1 MDKPA
6 TTGGAGVRKSTC
18 FACGPSA
25 HFEDSI
31 VGPLHTN
38 DGIAGPIIL
47 KGIYLD
53 AGPLYTIRLI
63 LGPLFHI
70 LTPVCIDIIGVR
82 ISCS

>member
-31 VGPLHTN
+31 VGPLHTYV
-38 DGIAGPIIL
+38 GIVGPIIL
-47 KGIYLD
+47 KGINFD
-53 AGPLYTIRLI
+53 AGPLHIIMLI
-63 LGPLFHI
+63 LELGTSVSYFNTGLY
-70 LTPVCIDIIGVR
+70 
-82 ISCS
+82 

>member
-1 MDKPA
+1 MSSCAWVDKPA

-38 DGIAGPIIL
+38 VGIVGPIIL

-53 AGPLYTIRLI
+53 AGPLHAMRFVLE
-63 LGPLFHI
+63 LGASVSYFDTGLY
-70 LTPVCIDIIGVR
+70 
-82 ISCS
+82 

>member
-47 KGIYLD
+47 KGIFLD
-53 AGPLYTIRLI
+53 VGPLYTIRLI
-63 LGPLFHI
+63 LELGASVS
-70 LTPVCIDIIGVR
+70 VCIDIVGVR
-82 ISCS
+82 SSCS

>member
-1 MDKPA
+1 MSSCACVDKPA

-38 DGIAGPIIL
+38 VGIVGPIIL

-63 LGPLFHI
+63 LELGASVSYFDTGLY
-70 LTPVCIDIIGVR
+70 
-82 ISCS
+82 